1 MFVDGSRVE
10 RSEVSPALAAANP
23 SIPFFIAHVSETD
36 EIDPQGK
43 PRIRV
48 RIELRSPT
56 SQPLTVA
63 DGGNAV
69 YYAFRTSEQSLPQV
83 EGFAA

>member
-1 MFVDGSRVE
+1 MFTDGERVDRKDVA
-10 RSEVSPALAAANP
+10 PALAAANP

-48 RIELRSPT
+48 RIELRSPNN
-56 SQPLTVA
+56 QPLTVA
-63 DGGNAV
+63 EGGTAV
-69 YYAFRTSEQSLPQV
+69 YWSHREANTALPQV